1 MRTNRS
7 RLTAA
12 AFAFMMPMLAHGAES
27 APAPAAAAAP
37 KADAAKI
44 AGEVCAACHGAD
56 GNSAAPVNP
65 NLAGQHADYITLQ
78 LKHFKAGTR
87 QNPTMQAMAATLTPE
102 AMSALGVY
110 FAGQKPKGLA
120 AKDAELAKAG
130 QRLYRGGDIAA
141 GIPAC
146 ASCHSPTGAGVP
158 RNFPRV
164 SGQYADYAYAQLK
177 AFASGGRGADPEGKD
192 VNGRIMSAIAQK
204 MSDAQ
209 MKAAAEYMSG
219 LR

>member
-7 RLTAA
+7 RLLAA
-12 AFAFMMPMLAHGAES
+12 AFASMMSTLAQGAES
-27 APAPAAAAAP
+27 APAATAPAAKP
-37 KADAAKI
+37 DAAKI
-44 AGEVCAACHGAD
+44 ANEVCAACHGAD
-56 GNSAAPVNP
+56 GNSAAPANP

-78 LKHFKAGTR
+78 LAHFKTGVR
-87 QNPTMQAMAATLTPE
+87 QNPVMQAMVAPLTPE
-102 AMSALGVY
+102 AMSALGLY
-110 FAGQKPKGLA
+110 FANQKPKGQG

-130 QRLYRGGDIAA
+130 QKLYRGGDLQA

-158 RNFPRV
+158 KNFPRV
-164 SGQYADYAYAQLK
+164 GGQYSDYAYAQLK
-177 AFASGGRGADPEGKD
+177 AFASGGRGADAEGKD
-192 VNGRIMSAIAQK
+192 ANGRVMATIAQK